1 MNTRKI
7 SHIGVLVHD
16 ADAATELWTTSF
28 GLKKFA
34 DRRIEV
40 EGIRSVFI
48 SVGGTWDEMVIEI
61 MEPLDKSNMDN
72 ALSRRLARVGEGFYH
87 LCLEVD
93 DVEVV
98 DVAVE
103 LVEVPVVVDVTVVV
117 VLDVHPGS
125 GRAQSCWSRSV
136 LWASWPMPSLC
147 CSCCSRSRPQAR

>member
-1 MNTRKI
+1 MNTKKV

-16 ADAATELWTTSF
+16 ADAAAELWTESF
-28 GLKKFA
+28 GFVKFD

-61 MEPLDKSNMDN
+61 MEPMDKSNMDN

-93 DVEVV
+93 DV
-98 DVAVE
+98 DASGRE
-103 LVEVPVVVDVTVVV
+103 LVARGMTVLMRDPVDADASPRW
-117 VLDVHPGS
+117 LVHPKSANGVMVE
-125 GRAQSCWSRSV
+125 SV
-136 LWASWPMPSLC
+136 
-147 CSCCSRSRPQAR
+147 AR